1 MKGEAD
7 FIATSSETIDAE
19 MGAAGFLASVEP
31 RPLAGPFRRF
41 NRFYEAE
48 REKEGETEG
57 GRESKSAAT
66 SIVCTKVASHGDAAV
81 AHFAA
86 HGRLV
91 IEASIWVFIPRGR
104 RLRV

>member
-7 FIATSSETIDAE
+7 FIATSSETIDAV

-48 REKEGETEG
+48 REKERETEG

-66 SIVCTKVASHGDAAV
+66 SIVYTKVASHGDCCALCGR
-81 AHFAA
+81 